1 MRGVSQAQCFSLIT
15 VLSAAAVTGY
25 PGRCRLTDTAAVFG
39 VAVKEI
45 PCVNRD
51 LQGTEVYVAIQITP
65 YSRVLLEGL
74 NVPQLVKKFLRILL
88 KQKVHHRVHNV
99 RLSGATP
106 IRTTTSY
113 LLSLGSTLILFSH
126 LRLGFTRE
134 PFFFEFP
141 DKNSVCI
148 SLVPPTC
155 HMPRSYCYS

>member
-155 HMPRSYCYS
+155 RMPRSYYYS